1 MSRFEGL
8 MRAIPGGLFI
18 VCSCMAN
25 LSAQEPLLLQRIG
38 GPVELDGLSFERAW
52 RSIEPLPMVMQAPNF
67 GEPPTEP
74 TEIRVAYDDV
84 YLYVAGRFYDSEPGR
99 IQATSMKRDRSGL
112 TNDQFGIILDTFN
125 DKENGLYFFTTPT
138 GVRLDAAIS
147 NDATG
152 TPPFNISWNTFWDAA
167 GTQNED
173 GWFAE
178 MRIPF
183 SSLRFQDRDGTV
195 TLGLL
200 AYRWIAR
207 KNEIAVFPAIP
218 PKWGFHSLIK
228 PSQAREVV
236 LEGIRSTR
244 PLYVTP
250 YGLGGIGQSHVLDA
264 EANGY
269 ERDDQPAADMGL
281 DVKYG
286 LASNLTLDVTVNTDF
301 AQVEADDQQ
310 VNLTR
315 FSLFFPE
322 KRLFFQERAS
332 VFDFRTGERDNLFY
346 SRRIGIADGEVVPV
360 YGGARLIGRLGDWD
374 LGLLNMQT
382 RANAAARSENFG
394 VLRLRRKIL
403 NENSYVGGIATTR
416 LAAEGHNVA
425 YGLDG
430 VLRLFGQDYL
440 TFNWAQ
446 SFDDRAKPGLGGFG
460 TALARARWERRTVDG
475 FGYDLS
481 ATRVGSAY
489 DPGVGFVQR
498 TGFTRIGDRVFRG
511 WIPDPESGILR
522 HILSLRGHLFLRN
535 EDRSLE
541 SAEIGPEWTI
551 EAKSGS
557 ILTLTAKALREDLSD
572 PFRLS
577 DDAGVPAGPYSFY
590 DLSASYTMSR
600 TALVRWVA
608 SGAVG
613 SFYDGSRL
621 SLGLAPGWS
630 VSRHL
635 ELTANYKYDRIRFA
649 DRGERFDAHTAGLR
663 VETALTSTLSA
674 AAFLQY
680 NSATRKIISNF
691 RLRFNPREGN
701 DLYVVYN
708 EQSNTDR
715 YRQLPTL
722 PPSDSRTILFKYS
735 HTFTLGF

>member
-1 MSRFEGL
+1 
-8 MRAIPGGLFI
+8 
-18 VCSCMAN
+18 
-25 LSAQEPLLLQRIG
+25 
-38 GPVELDGLSFERAW
+38 
-52 RSIEPLPMVMQAPNF
+52 
-67 GEPPTEP
+67 
-74 TEIRVAYDDV
+74 
-84 YLYVAGRFYDSEPGR
+84 
-99 IQATSMKRDRSGL
+99 MKRDRSGL

-125 DKENGLYFFTTPT
+125 DKENGLYFFTTST

-286 LASNLTLDVTVNTDF
+286 LASTLTLDVTVNTDF

-332 VFDFRTGERDNLFY
+332 VFDFRTGESDNLFY

-394 VLRLRRKIL
+394 VLRLRRRIL

-430 VLRLFGQDYL
+430 VLRLFGQDLPYL
-440 TFNWAQ
+440 Q
-446 SFDDRAKPGLGGFG
+446 LGPVVRRPG
-460 TALARARWERRTVDG
+460 
-475 FGYDLS
+475 
-481 ATRVGSAY
+481 
-489 DPGVGFVQR
+489 
-498 TGFTRIGDRVFRG
+498 
-511 WIPDPESGILR
+511 
-522 HILSLRGHLFLRN
+522 
-535 EDRSLE
+535 
-541 SAEIGPEWTI
+541 
-551 EAKSGS
+551 EA
-557 ILTLTAKALREDLSD
+557 
-572 PFRLS
+572 
-577 DDAGVPAGPYSFY
+577 
-590 DLSASYTMSR
+590 
-600 TALVRWVA
+600 
-608 SGAVG
+608 
-613 SFYDGSRL
+613 GSRWL
-621 SLGLAPGWS
+621 RYGPRQGSLGAPH
-630 VSRHL
+630 R
-635 ELTANYKYDRIRFA
+635 RR
-649 DRGERFDAHTAGLR
+649 LR
-663 VETALTSTLSA
+663 V
-674 AAFLQY
+674 
-680 NSATRKIISNF
+680 
-691 RLRFNPREGN
+691 
-701 DLYVVYN
+701 
-708 EQSNTDR
+708 
-715 YRQLPTL
+715 
-722 PPSDSRTILFKYS
+722 
-735 HTFTLGF
+735 